1 MNGKPILLLL
11 GLVLV
16 WWLMF
21 RLVGD
26 TQPPPSQG
34 HPGPGVAGN
43 ERLTALASAVLL
55 ALIVTEVVT
64 VPAVRTLMP
73 LHIFVG
79 ITLAGPLA
87 VKTASTGWR
96 FVRYYTNNPAYRRK
110 GPPHPLLRV
119 LAPLL
124 LVSTL
129 VVIGSGIGLVATTP
143 GNQGVLHRVHLVSF
157 LVWVLVVGIH
167 LLAYIRRVP
176 RLIASDW
183 RHDRVQQ
190 APGRGHRLAVN
201 LAALTAGAI
210 AATLVL
216 PAYTAWTHW

>member
-1 MNGKPILLLL
+1 MESHAGVNPRAAAESGDRL
-11 GLVLV
+11 G
-16 WWLMF
+16 
-21 RLVGD
+21 G
-26 TQPPPSQG
+26 TE
-34 HPGPGVAGN
+34 GN
-43 ERLTALASAVLL
+43 EILTVAAAALLTALL
-55 ALIVTEVVT
+55 AAE
-64 VPAVRTLMP
+64 
-73 LHIFVG
+73 G
-79 ITLAGPLA
+79 ITLLEMGPLLSLHMLIGVA
-87 VKTASTGWR
+87 LIPPVLLKLGSTGWR

-143 GNQGVLHRVHLVSF
+143 GNQGVLARVHLVSF

-201 LAALTAGAI
+201 LAALAAGAI
-210 AATLVL
+210 TATLVL